1 MALPDYY
8 DVTINGNTYVQVTA
22 RSLPF
27 DSYRKYIVCDQ
38 CRQSFYE
45 EDTIMFRGKILCKP
59 NGCYLDAKGILFYE
73 RDARRVAAQREYNDG
88 RYLGRRIE

>member
-1 MALPDYY
+1 MAFPETHDI
-8 DVTINGNTYVQVTA
+8 TINGKSYPQVSA

-27 DSYRKYIVCDQ
+27 DNFKKYIVCDE

-45 EDTIMFRGKILCKP
+45 EETIMFRGKVLCKP
-59 NGCYLDAKGILFYE
+59 NGCYLDAKGILFSE

-88 RYLGRRIE
+88 RYLGRRVE